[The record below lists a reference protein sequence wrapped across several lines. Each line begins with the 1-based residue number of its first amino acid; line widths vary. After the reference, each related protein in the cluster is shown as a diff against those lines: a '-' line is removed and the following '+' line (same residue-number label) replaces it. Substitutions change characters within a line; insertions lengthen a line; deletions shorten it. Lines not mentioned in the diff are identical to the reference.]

1 MEPEIEPTWVPKQQ
15 YVSFDVFDTL
25 IKRSVAMPADLF
37 QLVEQHCEKSGMRI
51 PSGFAQKRREAELDG
66 NEEAGRHI
74 RLEEIYDK
82 LRDEYG
88 EYTDDLMELEAQ
100 MELMGCQPNP
110 KCVEWFNRYI
120 TEGRTVVLISDMYL
134 PSEAIARML
143 DKCGI
148 RGYSK
153 LYVSCEY
160 GAKKGD
166 GSLFRIVLDE
176 LNIRPSQLIH
186 IGDNRRSDV
195 LAPFKMG
202 IRAVWRRNDQKRIC
216 RVPKTVK
223 RGDEL
228 AYRTLQACIRNA
240 SQGMTGY
247 EKMGCKLFGPQLY
260 GFTLWLEECLK
271 RDEIRDAYFMARDGY
286 MLKRAFDEMR
296 IEGVRT
302 HYFYCSRRAFQLPL
316 LRNST
321 GFQDTNILWGHRKKY
336 TIRRL
341 LLQLGLA
348 PDEYASVCRELGLDI
363 DHVYPIE
370 DFTHSEKIERFYQS
384 IRNKVVENAASEY
397 ISLMKYFESL
407 HMPEKVALIDIGFFG
422 TIQNSFNQCIHQ
434 NSLGKTTYGYYF
446 NLSDNAQKEYGIN
459 AYGYHK
465 GSKNNESLFEA
476 QFLAPHG
483 SLKRFAESENGD
495 VFPEFE
501 SFEYKDDESKLIDEV
516 KIISQYQE
524 GAIAFIRYMR
534 EALLPDSISVGYDV
548 AMHDFNRVLVNP
560 TLQEASFWGKFR
572 FINYTI
578 GYLANPRGIFYYILH
593 PRQLYSDVYACG
605 WRIGFLKRLLKL
617 PLPYDKIYSLLKS
630 RR

>member
-1 MEPEIEPTWVPKQQ
+1 
-15 YVSFDVFDTL
+15 
-25 IKRSVAMPADLF
+25 MPADLF
-37 QLVEQHCEKSGMRI
+37 QLVEQYCKNMGMPI
-51 PSGFAQKRREAELDG
+51 SSGFAQKRREAESNG
-66 NEEAGRHI
+66 NQETGRH
-74 RLEEIYDK
+74 LKLAEIYDR
-82 LRDEYG
+82 LHPHFG
-88 EYTDDLMELEAQ
+88 TYTDELMALEVK

-110 KCVEWFNRYI
+110 KCVEWFNRCVM
-120 TEGRTVVLISDMYL
+120 EGRTVVLISDMYL
-134 PSEAIARML
+134 PSEIIASML
-143 DKCGI
+143 NKCGI

-195 LAPFKMG
+195 LAPLKMG
-202 IRAVWRRNDQKRIC
+202 IRAIWRRNDQKWIC

-240 SQGMTGY
+240 SQGMTEY

-321 GFQDTNILWGHRKKY
+321 DFQDTNILWGYKKKI
-336 TIRRL
+336 TVRGL
-341 LLQLGLA
+341 LFQLGLA
-348 PDEYASVCRELGLDI
+348 PDEFAGVCGKFGLDI

-370 DFTHSEKIERFYQS
+370 DFTHSEKIECFYNS

-397 ISLMKYFESL
+397 VSLMKYFESL
-407 HMPEKVALIDIGFFG
+407 HMPEKVALIDIGFLG
-422 TIQNSFNQCIHQ
+422 TIQNSFKQCIHQ
-434 NSLGKTTYGYYF
+434 SPLEKTVYGYYF
-446 NLSDNAQKEYGIN
+446 NLRDKAQKEYDIQ
-459 AYGYHK
+459 ACGYYN
-465 GSKNNESLFEA
+465 GSISNGLLFEA
-476 QFLAPHG
+476 QFLAPQG
-483 SLKRFAESENGD
+483 SLKRFLENENGD
-495 VFPEFE
+495 IFPEFE
-501 SFEYKDDESKLIDEV
+501 DFEYKDDASKLIDEV
-516 KIISQYQE
+516 KIIAQYQE
-524 GAIAFIRYMR
+524 GAIAFIRYMK
-534 EALLPDSISVGYDV
+534 EALLSGTISVGYDV
-548 AMHDFNRVLVNP
+548 AMHDFNRLLVNP

-572 FINYTI
+572 FRNYTI
-578 GYLANPRGIFYYILH
+578 GYMANPKDIFYYMLH
-593 PRQLYSDVYACG
+593 PRRFRSDMYACG
-605 WRIGFLKRLLKL
+605 WKIGFLKRLLKL
-617 PLPYDKIYSLLKS
+617 PLPYYKIYQLLKS
-630 RR
+630 RKR